1 MFYSCF
7 QGTGWS
13 LPTLR
18 RAICFTQPT
27 YLNVNLIQKHSHRHT
42 QNNTYSNIS
51 LAPGSWFPA
60 PSSTKLIH
68 KINHHTNFYWDSNT
82 FLPFNLGFT
91 LIIFGLIKEVQS
103 SYHLY
108 FSNVESE
115 VQGPLN
121 IISKS
126 QTSKWWN
133 NIYLAKSWLNC
144 NVTLTL
150 SLRILSS
157 TEPAKNTHPALV
169 AIVALMQ
176 VNLNHNFAYK
186 LYIVSLAMDLIFIR
200 WLQRR
205 KIIRFLGSGL
215 ENLTAETWG
224 IWKEIIVNN
233 S

>member
-1 MFYSCF
+1 M
-7 QGTGWS
+7 
-13 LPTLR
+13 
-18 RAICFTQPT
+18 
-27 YLNVNLIQKHSHRHT
+27 
-42 QNNTYSNIS
+42 
-51 LAPGSWFPA
+51 
-60 PSSTKLIH
+60 
-68 KINHHTNFYWDSNT
+68 
-82 FLPFNLGFT
+82 
-91 LIIFGLIKEVQS
+91 
-103 SYHLY
+103 
-108 FSNVESE
+108 ESE

-200 WLQRR
+200 
-205 KIIRFLGSGL
+205 
-215 ENLTAETWG
+215 
-224 IWKEIIVNN
+224 
-233 S
+233 